1 MDVSRILPCYNFWLL
16 LREIWFINFMILK
29 IPILVKVK
37 KKKSVILGE
46 ETHIYS
52 FFLYITEVLLIVAFV
67 VFHIFTWKNIQ
78 LYRPWIIINSDV

>member
-1 MDVSRILPCYNFWLL
+1 
-16 LREIWFINFMILK
+16 MILK

-37 KKKSVILGE
+37 KKKKTVILGE

-67 VFHIFTWKNIQ
+67 VFHIFIWKNIQ

>member
-52 FFLYITEVLLIVAFV
+52 FFLYITKELLIVAFV
-67 VFHIFTWKNIQ
+67 VFHIFIWKNIQ